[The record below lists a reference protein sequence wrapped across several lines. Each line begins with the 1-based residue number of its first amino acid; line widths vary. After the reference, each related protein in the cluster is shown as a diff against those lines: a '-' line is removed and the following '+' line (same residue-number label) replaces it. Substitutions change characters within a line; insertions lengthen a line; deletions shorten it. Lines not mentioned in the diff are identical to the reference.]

1 MLYDEIVVLL
11 SEAVVLDHEDHAGD
25 DIIDALRG
33 RFEVELHELLETEIG
48 RASLQQRGIVLI
60 VVIL

>member
-1 MLYDEIVVLL
+1 VLYDEIVVLL
-11 SEAVVLDHEDHAGD
+11 SEAVVLDHEDHAID
-25 DIIDALRG
+25 DIPDALPG
-33 RFEVELHELLETEIG
+33 CFEIELHGLLETEIG